1 MMVMKNLISSLCYS
15 LLFFF
20 CSTGIVAAQN
30 NTTTIPVNVGVVLDL
45 DTWFGKMGLSC
56 INMALS
62 DLYASHPNYTTRLH
76 LHRRNSPT
84 DVVLT
89 AAAGSLSISLPFLF
103 HQLIFNL
110 FMFH

>member
-1 MMVMKNLISSLCYS
+1 MMVMKNPIISLCYS

-30 NTTTIPVNVGVVLDL
+30 NTTTSIPVNVGVVLDL
-45 DTWFGKMGLSC
+45 DTGFGKMGLSC

-62 DLYASHPNYTTRLH
+62 DLYASHPNYTTRLL
-76 LHRRNSPT
+76 LHHRNSPT

-89 AAAGSLSISLPFLF
+89 AAAGSLSLSSFCF
-103 HQLIFNL
+103 VN
-110 FMFH
+110 